1 MHVNKAARKG
11 AAREPHER
19 SRRLLLNTLH
29 LVCPH
34 PTAPPPRGRPGSVSA
49 GTHRTAPSPPPQLIP
64 DTPASSGPR
73 YRQGD
78 GVKCLCVLG
87 KGLRRVS
94 GELGPGPGVGVPG
107 YHRVGRGRAPAL
119 ASGLYASAASPA
131 LGLADDGAPE
141 PAQGGRSRI
150 AAVNGTW
157 RVLQLGG
164 SELDAV
170 ERGCGQCE
178 IDQCDGSVGYGGS
191 PDESGET
198 TLDAMIMDG
207 NTMEVGA
214 VADLRHVKNAIGVA
228 RKVIEYTKHT
238 LLVGESASLF
248 AVRMGFPYED
258 LTTQKSLSVYSKWLN
273 QSCQPNYWKNVVP
286 DSSKSCGPYKRPEKV
301 TYKEEQTIS
310 QRSVHNHDTIGMVV
324 AGGSGTVASG
334 TSTNGAVHK
343 IPGRVGDS
351 PIAGAGSYADSTA
364 GGAAATGDG
373 DVMMRFLPSYQAV
386 EYMRMGTDPTVAC
399 QKVISRIQKYAPKF
413 FGAVICANTTGSYG
427 AACNKIPGFTQFH
440 FMVSSPLL
448 SQPTEQVVDCI

>member
-1 MHVNKAARKG
+1 MAAGRGGGRQG
-11 AAREPHER
+11 ATVA
-19 SRRLLLNTLH
+19 LLLLAA
-29 LVCPH
+29 L
-34 PTAPPPRGRPGSVSA
+34 
-49 GTHRTAPSPPPQLIP
+49 
-64 DTPASSGPR
+64 TP
-73 YRQGD
+73 
-78 GVKCLCVLG
+78 
-87 KGLRRVS
+87 
-94 GELGPGPGVGVPG
+94 
-107 YHRVGRGRAPAL
+107 
-119 ASGLYASAASPA
+119 ASAASAAA
-131 LGLADDGAPE
+131 LPVVINTWAF
-141 PAQGGRSRI
+141 RT
-150 AAVNGTW
+150 AAETAW
-157 RVLQLGG
+157 KVLESGG

-214 VADLRHVKNAIGVA
+214 VADLRRVKNAIGVA

-258 LTTQKSLSVYSKWLN
+258 LTTQKSLSLYSEWLN

-286 DSSKSCGPYKRPEKV
+286 DSSKSCGPYKRREEV
-301 TYKEEQTIS
+301 SYKEEHTSS
-310 QRSVHNHDTIGMVV
+310 QRSIHNHDTIG
-324 AGGSGTVASG
+324 
-334 TSTNGAVHK
+334 NNFC
-343 IPGRVGDS
+343 RVGDS

-373 DVMMRFLPSYQAV
+373 DIMMRFLPSYQAV

-413 FGAVICANTTGSYG
+413 FGAIICANTTGSYG

-448 SQPTEQVVDCI
+448 SRPTEQVVDCI

>member
-1 MHVNKAARKG
+1 MAA
-11 AAREPHER
+11 
-19 SRRLLLNTLH
+19 
-29 LVCPH
+29 
-34 PTAPPPRGRPGSVSA
+34 
-49 GTHRTAPSPPPQLIP
+49 
-64 DTPASSGPR
+64 
-73 YRQGD
+73 
-78 GVKCLCVLG
+78 
-87 KGLRRVS
+87 
-94 GELGPGPGVGVPG
+94 
-107 YHRVGRGRAPAL
+107 GRGGDWLGVTVAL
-119 ASGLYASAASPA
+119 LFLGVLTPASAASAAA
-131 LGLADDGAPE
+131 LPVVINTWAF
-141 PAQGGRSRI
+141 RT
-150 AAVNGTW
+150 AAETAW
-157 RVLQLGG
+157 RVLESGG

-214 VADLRHVKNAIGVA
+214 VADLRRVKNAIGVA

-258 LTTQKSLSVYSKWLN
+258 LTTQKSLSLYSEWLN

-286 DSSKSCGPYKRPEKV
+286 DSSKSCGPYKRREEV
-301 TYKEEQTIS
+301 TYKEEQTSS
-310 QRSVHNHDTIGMVV
+310 QRSVHNHDTIG
-324 AGGSGTVASG
+324 
-334 TSTNGAVHK
+334 NNFC
-343 IPGRVGDS
+343 RVGDS
-351 PIAGAGSYADSTA
+351 PIAGAGSYADSSA

-373 DVMMRFLPSYQAV
+373 DIMMRFLPSYQAV

-413 FGAVICANTTGSYG
+413 FGAIICANTTGSYG

-440 FMVSSPLL
+440 FMVSNPLL

>member
-1 MHVNKAARKG
+1 MAAG
-11 AAREPHER
+11 GGGG
-19 SRRLLLNTLH
+19 RRWRMVAPLLLVVFQ
-29 LVCPH
+29 LVG
-34 PTAPPPRGRPGSVSA
+34 A
-49 GTHRTAPSPPPQLIP
+49 
-64 DTPASSGPR
+64 
-73 YRQGD
+73 
-78 GVKCLCVLG
+78 
-87 KGLRRVS
+87 
-94 GELGPGPGVGVPG
+94 
-107 YHRVGRGRAPAL
+107 
-119 ASGLYASAASPA
+119 ASAAA
-131 LGLADDGAPE
+131 LPVVINTWAF
-141 PAQGGRSRI
+141 RK
-150 AAVNGTW
+150 AAETAW

-238 LLVGESASLF
+238 LLVGDSASLF

-301 TYKEEQTIS
+301 TCKEEQTIS

-324 AGGSGTVASG
+324 IGGSGTVASG

-373 DVMMRFLPSYQAV
+373 DIMMRFLPSYQAV

-399 QKVISRIQKYAPKF
+399 QKVISRIQKYVPKF

-427 AACNKIPGFTQFH
+427 AACNKIPGFTQFR

>member
-1 MHVNKAARKG
+1 MARRDRRWGMVALVFVAVLTPGG
-11 AAREPHER
+11 A
-19 SRRLLLNTLH
+19 
-29 LVCPH
+29 
-34 PTAPPPRGRPGSVSA
+34 
-49 GTHRTAPSPPPQLIP
+49 
-64 DTPASSGPR
+64 
-73 YRQGD
+73 
-78 GVKCLCVLG
+78 
-87 KGLRRVS
+87 
-94 GELGPGPGVGVPG
+94 
-107 YHRVGRGRAPAL
+107 
-119 ASGLYASAASPA
+119 ASAAA
-131 LGLADDGAPE
+131 LPVVINTWAF
-141 PAQGGRSRI
+141 RT
-150 AAVNGTW
+150 AAETAW
-157 RVLQLGG
+157 RVLESGG

-191 PDESGET
+191 PDER
-198 TLDAMIMDG
+198 
-207 NTMEVGA
+207 NCMEKIFFGA
-214 VADLRHVKNAIGVA
+214 VAGLRRVKNAIGVA

-258 LTTQKSLSVYSKWLN
+258 LTTQKSLSLYSEWLN

-301 TYKEEQTIS
+301 TYKEEQTSS

-324 AGGSGTVASG
+324 IGVNGTVASG

-399 QKVISRIQKYAPKF
+399 QKVISRIKKYAPKF
-413 FGAVICANTTGSYG
+413 FGAIICANTTGSYG
-427 AACNKIPGFTQFH
+427 AACNKIPGLTQFH
-440 FMVSSPLL
+440 FIVSSPLL
-448 SQPTEQVVDCI
+448 SRPTEQAVDCI

>member
-1 MHVNKAARKG
+1 MATFLPLAVTFLKRILAPQGEASRPSSAGGASALGCAAFWQQGERRPGRALPQLTPVTLPAAAAWLVALVLLVVRQLAGVASGASLPLVINTWAFRKAA
-11 AAREPHER
+11 E
-19 SRRLLLNTLH
+19 
-29 LVCPH
+29 
-34 PTAPPPRGRPGSVSA
+34 TA
-49 GTHRTAPSPPPQLIP
+49 
-64 DTPASSGPR
+64 
-73 YRQGD
+73 
-78 GVKCLCVLG
+78 
-87 KGLRRVS
+87 
-94 GELGPGPGVGVPG
+94 
-107 YHRVGRGRAPAL
+107 
-119 ASGLYASAASPA
+119 
-131 LGLADDGAPE
+131 
-141 PAQGGRSRI
+141 
-150 AAVNGTW
+150 W

-258 LTTQKSLSVYSKWLN
+258 LTTQKSLSVYSEWLN

-301 TYKEEQTIS
+301 TYKEEQTFS

-324 AGGSGTVASG
+324 IGGSGTVASG

-399 QKVISRIQKYAPKF
+399 QKVISRIHKYAPKF
-413 FGAVICANTTGSYG
+413 FGAIICANTTGSYG
-427 AACNKIPGFTQFH
+427 AACNRIPGFTQFH

>member
-1 MHVNKAARKG
+1 MAA
-11 AAREPHER
+11 
-19 SRRLLLNTLH
+19 
-29 LVCPH
+29 
-34 PTAPPPRGRPGSVSA
+34 
-49 GTHRTAPSPPPQLIP
+49 
-64 DTPASSGPR
+64 
-73 YRQGD
+73 
-78 GVKCLCVLG
+78 
-87 KGLRRVS
+87 
-94 GELGPGPGVGVPG
+94 
-107 YHRVGRGRAPAL
+107 VGRGGGRWRVLLALLLFVVLQL
-119 ASGLYASAASPA
+119 ASVASAAA
-131 LGLADDGAPE
+131 LPVVINTWAF
-141 PAQGGRSRI
+141 RK
-150 AAVNGTW
+150 AAATAW

-170 ERGCGQCE
+170 EKGCGQCE

-258 LTTQKSLSVYSKWLN
+258 LTTQKSLAVYSKWLN

-301 TYKEEQTIS
+301 TYKEEQTTS

-324 AGGSGTVASG
+324 IGGTGTVASG

-343 IPGRVGDS
+343 IPG
-351 PIAGAGSYADSTA
+351 
-364 GGAAATGDG
+364 
-373 DVMMRFLPSYQAV
+373 YQAV

-399 QKVISRIQKYAPKF
+399 QKVISRIQKYVPKF

>member
-1 MHVNKAARKG
+1 MLTRRHVKTLHVNLMSFLRRDRAYAWQEEAGCDPASDKRPWLRRARAASCPSAPLAGRS
-11 AAREPHER
+11 EPR
-19 SRRLLLNTLH
+19 N
-29 LVCPH
+29 
-34 PTAPPPRGRPGSVSA
+34 RPGGCAYGGSA
-49 GTHRTAPSPPPQLIP
+49 GS
-64 DTPASSGPR
+64 
-73 YRQGD
+73 
-78 GVKCLCVLG
+78 
-87 KGLRRVS
+87 
-94 GELGPGPGVGVPG
+94 GVP
-107 YHRVGRGRAPAL
+107 
-119 ASGLYASAASPA
+119 
-131 LGLADDGAPE
+131 
-141 PAQGGRSRI
+141 SRW
-150 AAVNGTW
+150 ACFVWVTAW

-207 NTMEVGA
+207 NTMDVGA
-214 VADLRHVKNAIGVA
+214 VADLRHIKNAIGVA
-228 RKVIEYTKHT
+228 RKVMEYTKHT

-258 LTTQKSLSVYSKWLN
+258 LTTQKSLSVYSQWLN

-301 TYKEEQTIS
+301 TCKEEQTIS

-324 AGGSGTVASG
+324 IGESGTVASG
-334 TSTNGAVHK
+334 TSTNGAAHK

-399 QKVISRIQKYAPKF
+399 QKVISRIQKYSPKF

-448 SQPTEQVVDCI
+448 HQPTEQVVDCI

>member
-1 MHVNKAARKG
+1 MAAGGGLWFLLLALHMAAVSAPLPLVVNTWAFGKATETGVGCRGTAGGLRHLPAG
-11 AAREPHER
+11 RRGLEAAVAGSVCEGWDNLIVCSCQEELGCADAFVEAAREEAAI
-19 SRRLLLNTLH
+19 LLP
-29 LVCPH
+29 LVL
-34 PTAPPPRGRPGSVSA
+34 PR
-49 GTHRTAPSPPPQLIP
+49 
-64 DTPASSGPR
+64 
-73 YRQGD
+73 
-78 GVKCLCVLG
+78 LG
-87 KGLRRVS
+87 KSYLRS
-94 GELGPGPGVGVPG
+94 NLMEQ
-107 YHRVGRGRAPAL
+107 
-119 ASGLYASAASPA
+119 SCSS
-131 LGLADDGAPE
+131 
-141 PAQGGRSRI
+141 
-150 AAVNGTW
+150 W
-157 RVLQLGG
+157 RVLQMGG

-170 ERGCGQCE
+170 EKGCAQCE

-214 VADLRHVKNAIGVA
+214 VADLRRVKNAIGVA
-228 RKVIEYTKHT
+228 RKVIEHTKHT

-258 LTTQKSLSVYSKWLN
+258 LTTPKSLSVFSEWLN

-286 DSSKSCGPYKRPEKV
+286 DSSKSCGPYKKAEKV
-301 TYKEEQTIS
+301 ICKEDWTSS
-310 QRSVHNHDTIGMVV
+310 QRRISVRNHDTIGMIVI
-324 AGGSGTVASG
+324 GESGTIASG

-351 PIAGAGSYADSTA
+351 PIAGAGAYADSTA

-373 DVMMRFLPSYQAV
+373 DIMMRFLPSYQAV

-427 AACNKIPGFTQFH
+427 AACSKTPGFTQFH
-440 FMVSSPLL
+440 FMVYSPSL
-448 SQPTEQVVDCI
+448 SQPSEQVVDCV

>member
-1 MHVNKAARKG
+1 MAAGRGGCRPG
-11 AAREPHER
+11 AVVA
-19 SRRLLLNTLH
+19 LLLL
-29 LVCPH
+29 
-34 PTAPPPRGRPGSVSA
+34 SV
-49 GTHRTAPSPPPQLIP
+49 L
-64 DTPASSGPR
+64 TP
-73 YRQGD
+73 
-78 GVKCLCVLG
+78 
-87 KGLRRVS
+87 
-94 GELGPGPGVGVPG
+94 
-107 YHRVGRGRAPAL
+107 
-119 ASGLYASAASPA
+119 ASAASAAA
-131 LGLADDGAPE
+131 LPVVINTWAF
-141 PAQGGRSRI
+141 RT
-150 AAVNGTW
+150 AAETAW
-157 RVLQLGG
+157 RVLESGG

-238 LLVGESASLF
+238 LLVGES
-248 AVRMGFPYED
+248 
-258 LTTQKSLSVYSKWLN
+258 
-273 QSCQPNYWKNVVP
+273 
-286 DSSKSCGPYKRPEKV
+286 
-301 TYKEEQTIS
+301 
-310 QRSVHNHDTIGMVV
+310 GMVV
-324 AGGSGTVASG
+324 IGVSGTVASG
-334 TSTNGAVHK
+334 TSTNGAIHK
-343 IPGRVGDS
+343 LPGRVGDS

-373 DVMMRFLPSYQAV
+373 DIMMRFLPSYQAV

-413 FGAVICANTTGSYG
+413 FGAIICANTTGSYG

-448 SQPTEQVVDCI
+448 SRPTEQVVDCI

>member
-1 MHVNKAARKG
+1 MAVA
-11 AAREPHER
+11 P
-19 SRRLLLNTLH
+19 LLLVVLQ
-29 LVCPH
+29 L
-34 PTAPPPRGRPGSVSA
+34 A
-49 GTHRTAPSPPPQLIP
+49 GA
-64 DTPASSGPR
+64 
-73 YRQGD
+73 
-78 GVKCLCVLG
+78 
-87 KGLRRVS
+87 
-94 GELGPGPGVGVPG
+94 
-107 YHRVGRGRAPAL
+107 
-119 ASGLYASAASPA
+119 ASAAA
-131 LGLADDGAPE
+131 LPVVINTWAF
-141 PAQGGRSRI
+141 RK
-150 AAVNGTW
+150 AAETAW
-157 RVLQLGG
+157 RVLQSGG

-207 NTMEVGA
+207 NSMEVGA
-214 VADLRHVKNAIGVA
+214 VADLRHIKNAIGVA

-258 LTTQKSLSVYSKWLN
+258 LTTQNSLSEYSKWLN
-273 QSCQPNYWKNVVP
+273 ESCQPNYWKNVVP

-324 AGGSGTVASG
+324 IGGSGTVASG
-334 TSTNGAVHK
+334 TSTNGAAHK
-343 IPGRVGDS
+343 IPG
-351 PIAGAGSYADSTA
+351 
-364 GGAAATGDG
+364 
-373 DVMMRFLPSYQAV
+373 YQAV
-386 EYMRMGTDPTVAC
+386 EYMRMGTDPAVAC

>member
-1 MHVNKAARKG
+1 M
-11 AAREPHER
+11 
-19 SRRLLLNTLH
+19 
-29 LVCPH
+29 
-34 PTAPPPRGRPGSVSA
+34 
-49 GTHRTAPSPPPQLIP
+49 
-64 DTPASSGPR
+64 
-73 YRQGD
+73 
-78 GVKCLCVLG
+78 
-87 KGLRRVS
+87 
-94 GELGPGPGVGVPG
+94 
-107 YHRVGRGRAPAL
+107 
-119 ASGLYASAASPA
+119 
-131 LGLADDGAPE
+131 
-141 PAQGGRSRI
+141 
-150 AAVNGTW
+150 AAVAGAVRVVLIALQLAGRCGATSASLPVVINTW
-157 RVLQLGG
+157 AFRKATETAWRTLQLGG

-170 ERGCGQCE
+170 EKGCGQCE

-228 RKVIEYTKHT
+228 RKVIEHTKHT

-258 LTTQKSLSVYSKWLN
+258 LTTQKSLSVYSEWLN

-286 DSSKSCGPYKRPEKV
+286 DSSKSCGPYKRLEKSSC
-301 TYKEEQTIS
+301 EEGTIS
-310 QRSVHNHDTIGMVV
+310 QRNIRNHDTIGMVV
-324 AGGSGTVASG
+324 IGKSGIVASG
-334 TSTNGAVHK
+334 TSTNGGVHK

-373 DVMMRFLPSYQAV
+373 DTMMRFLPSYQAV

-399 QKVISRIQKYAPKF
+399 QKVISRIRKYVPKF

-440 FMVSSPLL
+440 FMVHSPSL
-448 SQPTEQVVDCI
+448 SQPAEQVVDCI